1 MKYMLII
8 MILLAGCSETSDSKQ
23 PPLVE
28 ERYIT
33 GEIVC
38 FDGVKYVFSY
48 RRLAV
53 YISPRTFKPV
63 PCTKTKKETKHWNQ

>member
-1 MKYMLII
+1 MKYMLIV

-38 FDGVKYVFSY
+38 FDGIKYVFEY

-53 YISPRTFKPV
+53 YINPQTYSPQ
-63 PCTKTKKETKHWNQ
+63 PCSKIKKDKQ